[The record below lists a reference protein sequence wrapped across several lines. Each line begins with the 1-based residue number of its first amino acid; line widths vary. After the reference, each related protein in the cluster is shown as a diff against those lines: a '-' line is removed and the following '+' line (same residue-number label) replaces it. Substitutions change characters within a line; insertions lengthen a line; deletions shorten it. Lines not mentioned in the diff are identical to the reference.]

1 MEWMPMNFFQNL
13 SIKNKLVV
21 IVLTVTLSVIGLGF
35 TVMVTMNIK
44 TFENDLINSTKT
56 TADFLADACST
67 PLSFGQGYEN
77 EVTDEMEK
85 LNIQATIEN
94 AVIYNETGVEFGRY
108 ERVGSPRIARPA
120 LHKGEYMEFKGNFL
134 HLWRPI
140 FSKNGR
146 VGTLYIRASRTI
158 LNKKINRYLKA
169 MSISL
174 VLLIFLAYILA
185 VRAQRVISEP
195 ILNLARVT
203 GDIKEKGDYSVRV
216 RKTGEDEIGV
226 LYAGFNDMLEQI
238 HLREKQR
245 DEAEAEQRRLMA
257 ELADKNKELEQVVY
271 VTSHDL
277 RSPLVNIQGFSKELA
292 YSIEELSTLLQTE
305 EAPTG
310 VKEKTALILE
320 SDIPDSLKFILSSTA
335 KMDSLLAGLLKLS
348 RVGHAAVTFT
358 NVDMKELISEINNAF
373 EFHLKEAG
381 AVFRVGDLP
390 PCFGNDVELNQV
402 FSNLL
407 GNALKYL
414 DRNRSGIISITG
426 HQKGDMA
433 LYCVEDNGIGIAPEH
448 QKKVFE
454 IFHRLNPED
463 SRGEGLGLAIVNK
476 IVTRHNG
483 KVWVESVPGKGSQFY
498 VSLPAAKELDLDN
511 NGTNGSTRTNGS
523 PLDHPD
529 R

>member
-1 MEWMPMNFFQNL
+1 MKFFQNL
-13 SIKNKLVV
+13 SIKNKLVI
-21 IVLTVTLSVIGLGF
+21 IVLTVTLSVVGLGF
-35 TVMVTMNIK
+35 TVMVTMNIR
-44 TFENDLINSTKT
+44 TFENDLIDSTKT

-77 EVTDEMEK
+77 EVTVEMGK

-94 AVIYNETGVEFGRY
+94 AVIYNDSGAGFGRY
-108 ERVGSPRIARPA
+108 ERAGSPHIETPPLRKDA
-120 LHKGEYMEFKGNFL
+120 YMEFEGNYL

-140 FSKNGR
+140 FAMNKR

-158 LNKKINRYLKA
+158 LNQKINDYLKTMA
-169 MSISL
+169 ISL
-174 VLLIFLAYILA
+174 AVLIILAYVLA

-216 RKTGEDEIGV
+216 RKTGHDEIGV
-226 LYAGFNDMLEQI
+226 LYTGFNDMLEQI
-238 HLREKQR
+238 HLREMQR

-292 YSIEELSTLLQTE
+292 YSIEELAALLQSE
-305 EAPTG
+305 ETPAQI
-310 VKEKTALILE
+310 KEKAAIILE
-320 SDIPDSLKFILSSTA
+320 ADIPDSLKFILSSTS

-348 RVGHAAVTFT
+348 RVGHAAVTFS
-358 NVDMKELISEINNAF
+358 NVDMNGLISEIHNAF

-381 AVFRVGDLP
+381 VVFKVEDLP

-414 DRNRSGIISITG
+414 DHGRPGNISITG
-426 HQKGDMA
+426 YRKGDKN

-454 IFHRLNPED
+454 IFHRLNPEETQ
-463 SRGEGLGLAIVNK
+463 GEGLGLAIVNK
-476 IVTRHNG
+476 IVSRHNG

-498 VSLPAAKELDLDN
+498 VSLPAAKAVEAD
-511 NGTNGSTRTNGS
+511 GTETNGSS
-523 PLDHPD
+523 LDRPD

>member
-1 MEWMPMNFFQNL
+1 MDQGAMPMKFFQNL
-13 SIKNKLVV
+13 SIRNKLVV
-21 IVLTVTLSVIGLGF
+21 IVLIVTLSVVGLGF

-67 PLSFGQGYEN
+67 PLSFGSGFES
-77 EVTDEMEK
+77 EVTDETDK
-85 LNIQATIEN
+85 LIIQATIEN
-94 AVIYNETGVEFGRY
+94 AIIYDVAGKKFGQY
-108 ERVGSPRIARPA
+108 ERVGSPPIETPK
-120 LHKGEYMEFKGNFL
+120 LHNEEFIEFKGSYL

-140 FSKNGR
+140 STKNGR
-146 VGTLYIRASRTI
+146 VGTLYMRASRTI
-158 LNKKINRYLKA
+158 LNQKINNYLKTMA
-169 MSISL
+169 ISL
-174 VLLIFLAYILA
+174 VVLIVLSYVLA

-226 LYAGFNDMLEQI
+226 LYTGFNDMLEQI
-238 HLREKQR
+238 HLREMQR
-245 DEAEAEQRRLMA
+245 DEAEAEQRRLMS

-292 YSIEELSTLLQTE
+292 YSIEELTTLLQTDE
-305 EAPTG
+305 DLAQF
-310 VKEKTALILE
+310 KEKAAIILE
-320 SDIPDSLKFILSSTA
+320 GDIPDSLKYILSSTA
-335 KMDSLLAGLLKLS
+335 KMDALLAGLLKLS
-348 RVGHAAVTFT
+348 RVGHATVTFAT
-358 NVDMKELISEINNAF
+358 VEMKELISEINNAF
-373 EFHLKEAG
+373 EFHLKESG
-381 AVFRVGDLP
+381 AVLNIGDLP

-414 DRNRSGIISITG
+414 DRDRPGIISISG
-426 HQKGDMA
+426 QRKGDMV

-454 IFHRLNPED
+454 IFHRLNPEETQ
-463 SRGEGLGLAIVNK
+463 GEGLGLAIVNK
-476 IVTRHNG
+476 IAARHNG
-483 KVWVESVPGKGSQFY
+483 KVWVESEPGKGSQFY
-498 VSLPAAKELDLDN
+498 VSLPAARAFDPDG
-511 NGTNGSTRTNGS
+511 NGINGSL
-523 PLDHPD
+523 LDRQD

>member
-1 MEWMPMNFFQNL
+1 MPMKFFQNL

-35 TVMVTMNIK
+35 TVMVAMNIK

-56 TADFLADACST
+56 TGDFLADACSM
-67 PLSFGQGYEN
+67 PLSFGQGYER
-77 EVTDEMEK
+77 EVTDEMDK

-94 AVIYNETGVEFGRY
+94 GVIYNNAGVEFARY
-108 ERVGSPRIARPA
+108 ERAGSPRLAPPK
-120 LHKGEYMEFKGNFL
+120 LHKEGYKELKGNYL

-140 FSKNGR
+140 FSKNEL

-158 LNKKINRYLKA
+158 LNEKINRYLKT

-174 VLLIFLAYILA
+174 LVLIFLAYILA
-185 VRAQRVISEP
+185 VRAQGVISEP

-226 LYAGFNDMLEQI
+226 LYTGFNNMLEQI

-245 DEAEAEQRRLMA
+245 DEAEAEQHRLMA

-292 YSIEELSTLLQTE
+292 YSVDELSALLQTQTE
-305 EAPTG
+305 ETPAR
-310 VKEKTALILE
+310 VKEKLALIIE
-320 SDIPDSLKFILSSTA
+320 ADIPDSLKFILSSTA

-348 RVGHAAVTFT
+348 RVGHAAVSFA
-358 NVDMKELISEINNAF
+358 NIDMNELICEIHNAF

-381 AVFRVGDLP
+381 VVFKVGDLP

-414 DRNRSGIISITG
+414 DRERPGKISITG
-426 HQKGDMA
+426 LRKGDII

-454 IFHRLNPED
+454 IFHRLHPED
-463 SRGEGLGLAIVNK
+463 TQGEGLGLAIVNK
-476 IVTRHNG
+476 IVSRHNG
-483 KVWVESVPGKGSQFY
+483 KVWVESEPAKGSRFY
-498 VSLPAAKELDLDN
+498 VSLPAAKGPEPGSD
-511 NGTNGSTRTNGS
+511 GTNDS
-523 PLDHPD
+523 PPGGPD

>member
-1 MEWMPMNFFQNL
+1 MQMKFFQNL
-13 SIKNKLVV
+13 SIRNKLVV
-21 IVLTVTLSVIGLGF
+21 IVLIVTLSVIGLGF
-35 TVMVTMNIK
+35 TVMVMMNIR

-67 PLSFGQGYEN
+67 PLSFGSGYEN
-77 EVTDEMEK
+77 EVTDETDK
-85 LNIQATIEN
+85 LNIQATIES
-94 AVIYNETGVEFGRY
+94 AIIYDSAGVKFGQY
-108 ERVGSPRIARPA
+108 ERVGSPPVETPKLRND
-120 LHKGEYMEFKGNFL
+120 EYWEFKGNYL

-140 FSKNGR
+140 FTKIRR

-158 LNKKINRYLKA
+158 LNEKINNYLKTMVIA
-169 MSISL
+169 L
-174 VLLIFLAYILA
+174 VVLIVLAYVLA
-185 VRAQRVISEP
+185 IRAQRVISEP

-216 RKTGEDEIGV
+216 RKTGNDEIGV
-226 LYAGFNDMLEQI
+226 LYTGFNDMLEQI
-238 HLREKQR
+238 HLREMQR
-245 DEAEAEQRRLMA
+245 DEAEAEQHRLMS

-292 YSIEELSTLLQTE
+292 YSIEELTTLLQTVE
-305 EAPTG
+305 DLTQ
-310 VKEKTALILE
+310 VKEKAAIILE
-320 SDIPDSLKFILSSTA
+320 GDIPDSLKYILSSTA
-335 KMDSLLAGLLKLS
+335 KMDALLAGLLKLS
-348 RVGHAAVTFT
+348 RVGHATVTFT
-358 NVDMKELISEINNAF
+358 TVDMNELILEINNAF
-373 EFHLKEAG
+373 EFHLKESG
-381 AVFRVGDLP
+381 VTFTVGDLP

-414 DRNRSGIISITG
+414 DRNRPGIISITG
-426 HQKGDMA
+426 RKKENMA

-463 SRGEGLGLAIVNK
+463 TQGEGLGLAIVNK
-476 IVTRHNG
+476 IVARHNG
-483 KVWVESVPGKGSQFY
+483 KVWVESEPGKGSHFY
-498 VSLPAAKELDLDN
+498 VSLPAIREHEPAADDS
-511 NGTNGSTRTNGS
+511 NGTNGS
-523 PLDHPD
+523 PLDRQD

>member
-1 MEWMPMNFFQNL
+1 MKFFQNL
-13 SIKNKLVV
+13 SIKNKLVA
-21 IVLTVTLSVIGLGF
+21 IVLTVTLSVIVLGF

-56 TADFLADACST
+56 TANFLADACST
-67 PLSFGQGYEN
+67 PLSFGEQYES
-77 EVTDEMEK
+77 EVTDETVK

-94 AVIYNETGVEFGRY
+94 AIIYDEAGKEFGGRY
-108 ERVGSPRIARPA
+108 ERVGSPRIETPT
-120 LHKGEYMEFKGNFL
+120 LHKEGYMEFKGNFL

-140 FSKNGR
+140 FSKNER

-158 LNKKINRYLKA
+158 LNQKINRYLKT

-174 VLLIFLAYILA
+174 LVLIFLAYILA
-185 VRAQRVISEP
+185 IRAQRVISEP

-216 RKTGEDEIGV
+216 RKTGEDEIGI
-226 LYAGFNDMLEQI
+226 LYSGFNDMLEQI
-238 HLREKQR
+238 HLRELQR

-292 YSIEELSTLLQTE
+292 YSIEELTALLLTE
-305 EAPTG
+305 ESLTQI
-310 VKEKTALILE
+310 KEKAAIILE
-320 SDIPDSLKFILSSTA
+320 GDIPDSLKYILSSTA

-348 RVGHAAVTFT
+348 RVGHATVTFAA
-358 NVDMKELISEINNAF
+358 VDMKELISEINNAF
-373 EFHLKEAG
+373 EFHLKESG
-381 AVFRVGDLP
+381 AVLKVGDLP
-390 PCFGNDVELNQV
+390 SCFGNDVELNQV
-402 FSNLL
+402 FSNIL

-414 DRNRSGIISITG
+414 DRDRPGIISITG
-426 HQKGDMA
+426 HRKGDKV

-463 SRGEGLGLAIVNK
+463 TQGEGLGLAIVNK
-476 IVTRHNG
+476 IVARHNG
-483 KVWVESVPGKGSQFY
+483 KVWVESEPGKGSQFY
-498 VSLPAAKELDLDN
+498 VSLPAAKNLEPDS
-511 NGTNGSTRTNGS
+511 NGANGSNHTNGS

>member
-1 MEWMPMNFFQNL
+1 MKFFQNL
-13 SIKNKLVV
+13 SIRNKLVF
-21 IVLTVTLSVIGLGF
+21 IVLTVTLAVIGLGF

-44 TFENDLINSTKT
+44 TFENDLINSTQT

-67 PLSFGQGYEN
+67 PLSFGEGYEK
-77 EVTDEMEK
+77 EVTDETDK

-94 AVIYNETGVEFGRY
+94 AIIYDDAGKKFGQY
-108 ERVGSPRIARPA
+108 ERTGSPRIETPA
-120 LHKGEYMEFKGNFL
+120 FRKEKHFEFNGNYL

-140 FSKNGR
+140 FEKNRR

-158 LNKKINRYLKA
+158 LNQKINSYLKT

-174 VLLIFLAYILA
+174 AVLIFLAYILA
-185 VRAQRVISEP
+185 VRAQGVISEP

-203 GDIKEKGDYSVRV
+203 GHIKEKGDYSVRV
-216 RKTGEDEIGV
+216 RKTGEDEIGI
-226 LYAGFNDMLEQI
+226 LYTGFNDMLEQI

-245 DEAEAEQRRLMA
+245 DDAEAEQRRLMS

-292 YSIEELSTLLQTE
+292 YSIEELVTLLQTE
-305 EAPTG
+305 ETPIPI
-310 VKEKTALILE
+310 KEKAAIILE
-320 SDIPDSLKFILSSTA
+320 GDIPDSLKYILSSTA

-348 RVGHAAVTFT
+348 RVGHATVTFAA
-358 NVDMKELISEINNAF
+358 VDMKQLISEIHNAF
-373 EFHLKEAG
+373 EFHLKESS
-381 AVFRVGDLP
+381 VVLEVGDLP

-414 DRNRSGIISITG
+414 DRSRRGIIGITG
-426 HQKGDMA
+426 QRQGDKV

-463 SRGEGLGLAIVNK
+463 TQGEGLGLAIVNK
-476 IVTRHNG
+476 IVARHNG
-483 KVWVESVPGKGSQFY
+483 KVWVESEPGKGSRFY
-498 VSLPAAKELDLDN
+498 VSLPTVRDLESNSSDSDD
-511 NGTNGSTRTNGS
+511 TNGSL
-523 PLDHPD
+523 LDHPD